1 MNKSRVIA
9 GITSL
14 VLIMGLAAGC
24 GNSSNSSSA
33 DNGSSATG
41 KNTPV
46 TLKNVG
52 RCPPRNQVRSRSW
65 TTGTRSTPIFR
76 LNMYAMLMMM
86 TAI

>member
-46 TLKNVG
+46 TLKMWGGV
-52 RCPPRNQVRSRSW
+52 PRNQVRSRSW